1 MSVVIPVYNEAE
13 NVERLCARI
22 LPVLRGL
29 GKSFELILVDDGS
42 RDETLELLLDAR
54 SKNPEVVVRSF
65 ARNFGQHAAVTAG
78 FAAARGEFVV
88 TLDADLQNPPE
99 EIPRLVAEYDRGH
112 DLVGTIRTRRQ
123 DSWFR
128 KRASKFVNRMT
139 RRMSGIDLHDFG
151 CMLRGYSR
159 EIAQSIAAR
168 REVRTFIPALGYLYA
183 KNPVEIDVAHEARH
197 EGKSKYSL
205 LRLFRLH
212 LDLMTG
218 FSLAPLRLLFSVGS
232 FVAAAGILFGVLLL
246 VLRLVEG
253 PEWAAFGVFTLF
265 AVQFMFVGAQFI
277 AFGLLGEYVGRIFQ
291 AVRERPAYVLRDLA
305 EDDATR
311 SSRSV
316 TLTPTVRAPRA
327 GATAVGTHEGRG
339 P

>member
-1 MSVVIPVYNEAE
+1 MPSDAQAPFLSVVIPVYNEAE
-13 NVERLCARI
+13 NIERLCARI
-22 LPVLRGL
+22 LPVLRAL
-29 GKSFELILVDDGS
+29 GRSFELIFVDDGS

-54 SKNPEVVVRSF
+54 SRNPEIVVRSF

-99 EIPRLVAEYDRGH
+99 EIPRLVAEFDRGH
-112 DLVGTIRTRRQ
+112 DLVGTIRARRQ

-128 KRASKFVNRMT
+128 KRASKMVNRMT

-183 KNPVEIDVAHEARH
+183 RNPVEIDVAHEARH
-197 EGKSKYSL
+197 EGKSKSSL
-205 LRLFRLH
+205 WRLFRLH
-212 LDLMTG
+212 LDLMTC

-232 FVAAAGILFGVLLL
+232 IVAAAGILFGVLLL
-246 VLRLVEG
+246 VLRLVQG

-265 AVQFMFVGAQFI
+265 AVLFMFVGAQFI

-291 AVRERPAYVLRDLA
+291 AVRERPARPARLA
-305 EDDATR
+305 DDDAPR
-311 SSRSV
+311 
-316 TLTPTVRAPRA
+316 RAA
-327 GATAVGTHEGRG
+327 
-339 P
+339 